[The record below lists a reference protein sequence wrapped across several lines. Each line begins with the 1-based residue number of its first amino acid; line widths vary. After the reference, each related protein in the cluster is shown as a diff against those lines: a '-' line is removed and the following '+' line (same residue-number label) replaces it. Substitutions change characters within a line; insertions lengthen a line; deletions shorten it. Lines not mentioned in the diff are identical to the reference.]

1 MAVSLKFQVRRR
13 EIRPRRG
20 KARTEIVTWFATNAG
35 DYTIRITA
43 RSSWP
48 TDDMLIRTNGL
59 TAYATTLGDMLILH
73 FTNSMSL
80 AVGDTID
87 FVGSSYPIHLGHGIQ
102 GS

>member
-1 MAVSLKFQVRRR
+1 M
-13 EIRPRRG
+13 
-20 KARTEIVTWFATNAG
+20 
-35 DYTIRITA
+35 
-43 RSSWP
+43 
-48 TDDMLIRTNGL
+48 IRTNGL

-102 GS
+102 GSGV